1 MVRLPTAFSLR
12 LAAILAAAVV
22 LAEIAEEGFKLVWP
36 AASPVVSQGLHILFV
51 AAAVAALVETG
62 VVRRLRRALAQ
73 QQEAESRYR
82 LLFDESPVLCCLTR
96 DDTGRPV
103 VVDAN
108 RAFCLAVGLDHDRVV
123 GQFLDRFY
131 DEASRRELLEEGGY
145 RRALEGTFTEEPRT
159 LIASDGRA
167 IPTVLRA
174 RPLSDSDGR
183 VWGTLAVYV
192 DLTERLRAEESLAR
206 LHAAVE
212 NAGEMVVLTDPQG
225 RITYVNPA
233 FEVASGWPR
242 EEALG
247 RTMVELLG
255 PGEHPGADQE
265 AMRRTLAQGHTWKGS
280 FVRRRKGGGR
290 FEVEATISPIRD
302 RGDRVRGYVAIERD
316 VTRERRLE
324 RTLRRARR
332 LETLGQLA
340 GAVAHDFNNFLTVI
354 LGQAEILERNPELP
368 AGDKDR
374 VDRIREAA
382 ERAADLTSQL
392 LAFGRRQPVHPR
404 VVGLN
409 DLVRNHQK
417 MVRKLVGEAVRVE
430 VSLDP
435 DAGLVRVDPTRFA
448 QVLLNL
454 AANARDAMPGGG
466 TLAIR
471 TGRAQSREGPPEAVL
486 TVVDT
491 GIGMDE
497 ETRGQ
502 IFEPFFTTKGPD
514 RGTGLGLATVYG
526 IVAQAGGCIEVNSGP
541 GQGARFE
548 IRLPAVDEAEH
559 ESDGPE
565 IPSQD
570 VPRGKGQRILLV
582 DDDPAVGQV
591 AAETLEGLG
600 YRVVRADGPGEA
612 LLAAEG
618 EGWAIDLL
626 LTDVR
631 MPLMDG
637 VTLASRLSERK
648 PGLPVVFMS
657 GHTGGQELAPGSV
670 FVAKPFRSAALARAV
685 QRALQGAGKTSQG
698 TTALT
703 APPETSDRSR
713 PG

>member
-1 MVRLPTAFSLR
+1 MVRLLASFSLR
-12 LAAILAAAVV
+12 LAVVLAVAVV
-22 LAEIAEEGFKLVWP
+22 LAEIAEEGFELVWP
-36 AASPVVSQGLHILFV
+36 ETSPFVSQGIHILFV
-51 AAAVAALVETG
+51 AAAVGVLVETG

-96 DDTGRPV
+96 HDTGRPV
-103 VVDAN
+103 VADAN
-108 RAFCLAVGLDHDRVV
+108 RAFCHAVGLDRSQVV

-131 DEASRRELLEEGGY
+131 DERSRRELLDRGGY
-145 RRALEGTFTEEPRT
+145 QRALEGTFTEEPRT
-159 LIASDGRA
+159 LVASDGRT

-174 RPLSDSDGR
+174 RPLRDADGR

-212 NAGEMVVLTDPQG
+212 NAGEMILLTDPQG

-233 FEVASGWPR
+233 FESASGWSR
-242 EEALG
+242 EEAVG
-247 RTMVELLG
+247 QTVVALLG
-255 PGEHPGADQE
+255 PSEPLETDQE
-265 AMRRTLAQGHTWKGS
+265 TMWRTLAQGGTWKGS
-280 FVRRRKGGGR
+280 FVHRQKGGGR
-290 FEVEATISPIRD
+290 FEVEATISPIRG
-302 RGDRVRGYVAIERD
+302 RGGRVKGYVAIERD

-354 LGQAEILERNPELP
+354 LGQAEILEAEPELP
-368 AGDKDR
+368 TGAKDR

-382 ERAADLTSQL
+382 EGAAALTSQL
-392 LAFGRRQPVHPR
+392 LAFGRRQPMHPQ

-409 DLVRNHQK
+409 DLVRSHQK
-417 MVRKLVGEAVRVE
+417 MVRKLVGEAVRVK
-430 VSLDP
+430 VVLDP
-435 DAGLVRVDPTRFA
+435 SAGWVRVDPTRFA

-466 TLAIR
+466 TLSIR
-471 TGRAQSREGPPEAVL
+471 TGRSQDEEGPALAVL
-486 TVVDT
+486 TVADT

-497 ETRGQ
+497 ETRAR

-526 IVAQAGGCIEVNSGP
+526 IVAQAGGCIEVETAP

-548 IRLPAVDEAEH
+548 IRLPAVDEAAPELG
-559 ESDGPE
+559 GPE
-565 IPSQD
+565 IPSRD
-570 VPRGKGQRILLV
+570 VPRGEGEKILLV

-612 LLAAEG
+612 LLTAEQ
-618 EGWAIDLL
+618 EGWEIDLL

-637 VTLASRLSERK
+637 VTLASRLSERM
-648 PGLPVVFMS
+648 PGLAVVFMS
-657 GHTGGQELAPGSV
+657 GHTGGQDLKPGAM
-670 FVAKPFRSAALARAV
+670 FVSKPFRSVDLARAV
-685 QRALQGAGKTSQG
+685 RRALQGSQESPLEP
-698 TTALT
+698 APLT
-703 APPETSDRSR
+703 APPET
-713 PG
+713 